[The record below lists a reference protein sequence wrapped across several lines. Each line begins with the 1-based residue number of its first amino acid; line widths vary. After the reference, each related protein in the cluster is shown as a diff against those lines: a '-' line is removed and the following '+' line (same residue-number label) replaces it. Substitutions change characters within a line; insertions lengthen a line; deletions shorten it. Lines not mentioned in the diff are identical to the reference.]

1 MKYAATLGL
10 FLFGAYLLW
19 SGLAWP
25 WGEHFHP
32 LLLWLGIAST
42 ALVVFIAVRMKVA
55 DHEGAPVDFANLR
68 VALYV
73 PWLAWEI
80 VKANIDVVGR
90 VLHPGLPISPRMIHV
105 PASQRSEVGQVIYAN
120 SITLTPGTV
129 SVSVEDGTITV
140 HALTREA
147 AEGVETG
154 EMDRRVAA
162 LEGGQ

>member
-1 MKYAATLGL
+1 MKYTASLGL
-10 FLFGAYLLW
+10 LLFGAYLLW

-25 WGEHFHP
+25 WADHFEP
-32 LLLWLGIAST
+32 LLLWMGIVST
-42 ALVVFIAVRMKVA
+42 ALVVFIAIRMRVV
-55 DHEGAPVDFANLR
+55 DSEGAPVELASLR
-68 VALYV
+68 LLLYI

-80 VKANIDVVGR
+80 AKANVDVAR
-90 VLHPGLPISPRMIHV
+90 RILNPRLPISPRLIEV
-105 PASQRSEVGQVIYAN
+105 PATQRSDIGQVVYAN

-154 EMDRRVAA
+154 EMDRRVTN
-162 LEGGQ
+162 LEGPA